1 MDVDVC
7 GMDQHSNFLLFFF
20 EKTDLDQLSN
30 LGQEVKHQDMKG
42 SKENVA
48 LLMEGDLTSLVTRAE
63 WFSSRFLV
71 ASWNCQMLRWG
82 PVTPVHGWWLR
93 SSYIMFSI
101 IYTLDKPIYAPV
113 CWFLSS
119 YLSWF
124 KSLFFDKPEPKPCW
138 LWLHLMFIQ
147 SYTHIPHF
155 LSVDS
160 LHIVQLRFTVHDGH
174 GTELRL
180 RRVGVGEVGVKI
192 GAASQE

>member
-30 LGQEVKHQDMKG
+30 LGQEVKHQDMKC
-42 SKENVA
+42 SKKNVA

-82 PVTPVHGWWLR
+82 SVTPVHGWWLR

-101 IYTLDKPIYAPV
+101 IYT
-113 CWFLSS
+113 FG
-119 YLSWF
+119 
-124 KSLFFDKPEPKPCW
+124 
-138 LWLHLMFIQ
+138 Q
-147 SYTHIPHF
+147 THICPCLLVF
-155 LSVDS
+155 
-160 LHIVQLRFTVHDGH
+160 I
-174 GTELRL
+174 
-180 RRVGVGEVGVKI
+180 
-192 GAASQE
+192 